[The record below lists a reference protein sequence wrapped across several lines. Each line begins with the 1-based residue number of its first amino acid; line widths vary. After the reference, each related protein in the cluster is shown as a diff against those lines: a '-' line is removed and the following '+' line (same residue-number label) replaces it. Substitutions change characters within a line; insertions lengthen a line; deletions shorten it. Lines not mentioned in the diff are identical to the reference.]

1 MIEVRN
7 PNAPSVSSSLTCIGS
22 ASDYA
27 IASQSV
33 IASKHSKLSH
43 TEAASLC
50 IAGITALQVF
60 DRANKMVPGGLKG
73 KTVFVPAGLSGTGS
87 IGLQLAK
94 NVFGASKVITTV
106 STAKIDKVSTLLG
119 TGVVDQIVDYKTQD
133 PLKEIRRGSV
143 DFMFD
148 TVGGAISYVSL
159 IKPKAGR
166 IITVATLPDGSAVKE
181 AFPETPFYFLYVMDF
196 MDWYYRFRTGRWN
209 VGYEYFTVKVKTEDL
224 DRMSKFVAEGKV
236 KPLVGKVAKLDDLD
250 AVKEGCNEI
259 YKAHGG
265 IGKFVI
271 ELV

>member
-1 MIEVRN
+1 M
-7 PNAPSVSSSLTCIGS
+7 ATQYPSESSSLTCIGS

-27 IASQSV
+27 TASQTV
-33 IASKHSKLSH
+33 IAPKHSKLTH

-60 DRANKMVPGGLKG
+60 DKANSVIPGGIKG
-73 KTVFVPAGLSGTGS
+73 KTVFVPAGLSGTGC

-106 STAKIDKVSTLLG
+106 STAKVDKVPTLLG

-133 PLKEIRRGSV
+133 PLKEIPRGSV
-143 DFMFD
+143 DFLFD

-159 IKPKAGR
+159 IKPKAGH
-166 IITVATLPDGSAVKE
+166 IITVATLPNGTAVKE
-181 AFPETPFYFLYVMDF
+181 AFPDTPFYFQYVMDF

-209 VGYEYFTVKVKTEDL
+209 VGYEYFAVKVKTEDL
-224 DRMSKFVAEGKV
+224 DRMSKFVDEGKV
-236 KPLVGKVAKLDDLD
+236 KPVVGRVAKLDNLD
-250 AVKEGCNEI
+250 SVKEGCNDV

>member
-1 MIEVRN
+1 MIEVRH

-60 DRANKMVPGGLKG
+60 DRANRMVPGGLKG

-106 STAKIDKVSTLLG
+106 STAKIDKVPTLLG

-181 AFPETPFYFLYVMDF
+181 AFPDTPFYFLYVMDF
-196 MDWYYRFRTGRWN
+196 MDWYYRFRTGRRN

-236 KPLVGKVAKLDDLD
+236 KPLVGRVAKLDDLD